1 MLIYVSHPYGG
12 LFSNK
17 EKIMK
22 VIDEL
27 SKKDPENAY
36 ICPVLLYDRLYF
48 DEPYEIGI
56 HRCLEIEAKCD
67 KVIMCDEWYASK
79 GCSEEYCFAKLE
91 GIPVEYYHED

>member
-27 SKKDPENAY
+27 SKKDPKNAY

-56 HRCLEIEAKCD
+56 HRCLEIEKYCS
-67 KVIMCDEWYASK
+67 KVIMCEGWQQSEGCNDEFN
-79 GCSEEYCFAKLE
+79 FAVLK
-91 GIPVEYYHED
+91 GIPVDYYED

>member
-1 MLIYVSHPYGG
+1 MIIYVSHPYGG

-56 HRCLEIEAKCD
+56 HRCLEIEKHCS
-67 KVIMCDEWYASK
+67 KIIMCEGWQQSK
-79 GCSEEYCFAKLE
+79 GCNDEFNFAVLK
-91 GIPVEYYHED
+91 GIPVDYYED